1 MADSDFTYRLNEQT
15 GRWDV
20 IGRSP
25 DGSEEVVLCSYGT
38 PDEASDHVARLTGKP
53 LPIPP
58 G

>member
-15 GRWDV
+15 GSWDV
-20 IGRSP
+20 IRCSP
-25 DGSEEVVLCSYGT
+25 DGSEDVLCSYST